1 VSSNEP
7 LARRAEDSD
16 GLAADDDRTKTHY
29 HFDRHTP
36 EYRLRFDKI
45 TEEMHRK
52 CPVAWS
58 DTYDGHWVA
67 AGSKEVFELARCPA
81 VSNHN
86 DLTHESPYKGI
97 TIPYAK
103 RISGV
108 RGGMLEMD
116 DPEHRLYRTVVNPYF
131 SPAAVKRWEPFV
143 EEIVRACLD
152 EKIEGGRI
160 DFVDDLA
167 NIVPAVLTLAMLGIP
182 LKKWSIYSEPAH
194 ASVYTPENSPDIER
208 VLALHREMGLDL
220 FNSMLEIR
228 DNPRP
233 GLVNALVQMRVDS
246 EPAPDLEILGM
257 LGLIIGGGFD
267 TTTALTAHSLEWL
280 SEHPDQRELLGS
292 KRDTLLDSATEE
304 FLRFFTPAPGDG
316 RTISADI
323 EIEGTHFRVG
333 ERLWISWAMAN
344 RDPAVF
350 PDPNHIILSR
360 KGNRHFSFGLGVHRC
375 VGSNVARTVFK
386 SMLTSVLDRMP
397 DYRCDPDGTVHYET
411 IGVIQGMRHLPATFT
426 PGPPLGP
433 ALDETL
439 DKLQR
444 ICDEQELARPITER
458 KEAAVID

>member
-1 VSSNEP
+1 VSV
-7 LARRAEDSD
+7 DWSD
-16 GLAADDDRTKTHY
+16 RKKIRY

-36 EYRLRFDKI
+36 EYRLQFETI
-45 TEEMHRK
+45 TEEMHEE

-58 DTYDGHWVA
+58 ETYEGHWVA

-86 DLTHESPYKGI
+86 DLTIESPYKGI

-103 RISGV
+103 RINGV

-116 DPEHRLYRTVVNPYF
+116 DPEHKLYRGVVNPYL
-131 SPAAVKRWEPFV
+131 SPAAVKRWEPFID
-143 EEIVRACLD
+143 EIVRASLD

-182 LKKWSIYSEPAH
+182 LKKWSIYSEPTH
-194 ASVYTPENSPDIER
+194 ASVYTPENSPDIAR
-208 VLALHREMGLDL
+208 VMAMHREMGLDL
-220 FNSMLEIR
+220 FKSMLEIR

-233 GLVNALVQMRVDS
+233 GLVNALVQMRVDG

-267 TTTALTAHSLEWL
+267 TTTALTAHAVEWL
-280 SEHPDQRELLGS
+280 SEHPDQRELLS
-292 KRDTLLDSATEE
+292 RKRDTLLDSATEE

-316 RTISADI
+316 RTFSADV
-323 EIEGTHFRVG
+323 EVEGTQFMEG

-350 PDPNHIILSR
+350 HDPNEVILDR

-375 VGSNVARTVFK
+375 VGSNVARSVFK
-386 SMLTSVLDRMP
+386 SMLTAVLDRMP
-397 DYRCDPDGTVHYET
+397 DYRCDPDGTVYYET
-411 IGVIQGMRHLPATFT
+411 IGVIQGMRHLPAMFT
-426 PGPPLGP
+426 PGPRLGP
-433 ALDETL
+433 RLDETL